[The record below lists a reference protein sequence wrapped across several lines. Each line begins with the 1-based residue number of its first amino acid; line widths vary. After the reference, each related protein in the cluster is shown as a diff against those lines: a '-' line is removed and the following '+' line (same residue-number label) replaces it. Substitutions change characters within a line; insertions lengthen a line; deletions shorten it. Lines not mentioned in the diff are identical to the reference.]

1 VRRRR
6 GSHGNWLPAG
16 AGGWVGGERERT
28 RGRFIVGERGFWGE
42 VGPRSQ
48 RDACAPGGRRLLEK
62 GGTLFFFVALLPAFP
77 HSFSFYGIV
86 RFFLSFD
93 IFKKTKLLLLHFFI
107 INIRTCIYSCFQV
120 ILDVWNKDNKKNR
133 GVLPSF
139 FFLLSSLTFL
149 LCLIIHLI

>member
-1 VRRRR
+1 
-6 GSHGNWLPAG
+6 
-16 AGGWVGGERERT
+16 VGGERERT

-86 RFFLSFD
+86 RFFSHLVFSKKQNSSSS
-93 IFKKTKLLLLHFFI
+93 IFLLLTFGHASTVVSKSFWMSETRIIKKLEEYYLH
-107 INIRTCIYSCFQV
+107 
-120 ILDVWNKDNKKNR
+120 
-133 GVLPSF
+133 SF
-139 FFLLSSLTFL
+139 FYY
-149 LCLIIHLI
+149 